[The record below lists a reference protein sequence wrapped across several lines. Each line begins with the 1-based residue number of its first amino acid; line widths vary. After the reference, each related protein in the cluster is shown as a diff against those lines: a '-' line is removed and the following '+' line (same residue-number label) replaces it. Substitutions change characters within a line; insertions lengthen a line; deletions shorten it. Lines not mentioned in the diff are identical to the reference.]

1 MHPAIRNTLGIV
13 TIVTIVDGTV
23 APRTAAGQPAKPD
36 ACAFVDAAEL
46 RRLTGKKDL
55 FGGPQVMPRDEV
67 PPPHASGCHY
77 VGILFFLDTAIT
89 PESFTRVRRGLETR
103 GFFKVQSISG
113 VGDEAYYMWD
123 PKPGNF
129 QAVGVVFR
137 SGSKRVTIAE
147 NTPSDSV
154 ETMKKLLLSIAK
166 TAATGQGPGPT
177 ACSIIDVAELKRLT
191 GRTDIL
197 RRGPVPSDPS
207 ETPKGLTE
215 CEFLGFSF
223 SLASP
228 ATKQW
233 FDGTRA
239 DQVKQGTKVQPVSGL
254 GDDAYYWWDP
264 RPGTHRQVGIAF
276 RATHEPAGHYGP
288 GVVAIRWRR

>member
-1 MHPAIRNTLGIV
+1 MHSLMLHTLGIAGALHAFGV
-13 TIVTIVDGTV
+13 LSDIS
-23 APRTAAGQPAKPD
+23 AQSRGQPA
-36 ACAFVDAAEL
+36 A
-46 RRLTGKKDL
+46 
-55 FGGPQVMPRDEV
+55 
-67 PPPHASGCHY
+67 
-77 VGILFFLDTAIT
+77 
-89 PESFTRVRRGLETR
+89 
-103 GFFKVQSISG
+103 
-113 VGDEAYYMWD
+113 
-123 PKPGNF
+123 N
-129 QAVGVVFR
+129 
-137 SGSKRVTIAE
+137 
-147 NTPSDSV
+147 
-154 ETMKKLLLSIAK
+154 
-166 TAATGQGPGPT
+166 GQGTGPT

-239 DQVKQGTKVQPVSGL
+239 DQVKQGTKVQSVSGL
-254 GDDAYYWWDP
+254 ADDAYYWWDP

-276 RATHEPAGHYGP
+276 RTRTSRLVIMDLVSSDSVEAVKPVLLTVATA
-288 GVVAIRWRR
+288 VAARVP

>member
-1 MHPAIRNTLGIV
+1 MRSLMLCALGIA
-13 TIVTIVDGTV
+13 GTLH
-23 APRTAAGQPAKPD
+23 AFGLMPIMSAQSRSQP
-36 ACAFVDAAEL
+36 E
-46 RRLTGKKDL
+46 
-55 FGGPQVMPRDEV
+55 
-67 PPPHASGCHY
+67 
-77 VGILFFLDTAIT
+77 
-89 PESFTRVRRGLETR
+89 
-103 GFFKVQSISG
+103 
-113 VGDEAYYMWD
+113 
-123 PKPGNF
+123 
-129 QAVGVVFR
+129 
-137 SGSKRVTIAE
+137 
-147 NTPSDSV
+147 
-154 ETMKKLLLSIAK
+154 AK
-166 TAATGQGPGPT
+166 TQGTGPT

-276 RATHEPAGHYGP
+276 RTGTSRLVIMDLVPSDSVEAVKPVLLTVAKAVAGK
-288 GVVAIRWRR
+288 VR

>member
-1 MHPAIRNTLGIV
+1 MLRTLGIA
-13 TIVTIVDGTV
+13 G
-23 APRTAAGQPAKPD
+23 ALHAFGLLPNMSAQSRGQPVA
-36 ACAFVDAAEL
+36 
-46 RRLTGKKDL
+46 
-55 FGGPQVMPRDEV
+55 
-67 PPPHASGCHY
+67 
-77 VGILFFLDTAIT
+77 
-89 PESFTRVRRGLETR
+89 
-103 GFFKVQSISG
+103 
-113 VGDEAYYMWD
+113 
-123 PKPGNF
+123 N
-129 QAVGVVFR
+129 
-137 SGSKRVTIAE
+137 
-147 NTPSDSV
+147 
-154 ETMKKLLLSIAK
+154 
-166 TAATGQGPGPT
+166 GQGTGPT

-207 ETPKGLTE
+207 ETPKGLSE

-239 DQVKQGTKVQPVSGL
+239 DQVKQGTKVQPISGL

-276 RATHEPAGHYGP
+276 RAGTSRLVIMDLVPADSVEAVKP
-288 GVVAIRWRR
+288 VLLTVAKAVAGKVR